1 MNRFKAMRV
10 LTQALF
16 SGLLIAASVMVV
28 STSAH
33 AQASNTLEDVRDQG
47 ILYFKKGIYKQAK
60 VRLDRAYKNA
70 KGKKD
75 FLTVYYRA
83 MTYYKMLL
91 LETAFK
97 MVDAAGPLAGDDA
110 RRSAKATELKD
121 EMDSLYGGVTFK
133 AAKGETN
140 EKGRIFFESKT
151 GIINKSKKQRFKAI
165 RERFRSTDIKLPTMI
180 YLPYGAYTANK
191 VPFELQP
198 EADKPPVLE
207 IFLQVVV
214 EEDDGMGVWGWV
226 GIGVGAAA
234 AVGGVIFAVTSDSG
248 GKALPRQSEIIF

>member
-1 MNRFKAMRV
+1 MITRLAMMG
-10 LTQALF
+10 LFAFAL
-16 SGLLIAASVMVV
+16 AAG
-28 STSAH
+28 APRAAQ

-60 VRLDRAYKNA
+60 VRLDRAYKNK
-70 KGKKD
+70 KGKAD

-91 LETAFK
+91 LETAFE
-97 MVDAAGPLAGDDA
+97 MVKAAEPLAGDDG
-110 RRSAKATELKD
+110 RRMAKVSELRD
-121 EMDSLYGGVTFK
+121 EMKSLYGGVTFK

-140 EKGRIFFESKT
+140 AKGRIFFEAKT
-151 GIINKSKKQRFKAI
+151 GIINKEKKKRFKAI
-165 RERFRSTDIKLPTMI
+165 RERFRSTDIKLPTTV

-191 VPFELQP
+191 VPFELKP
-198 EADKPPVLE
+198 EDEAPPVLE

-234 AVGGVIFAVTSDSG
+234 AVGGVIFAMTADSG
-248 GKALPRQSEIIF
+248 TKTLPRQTQINF